1 MIVSESNALQESD
14 TLKYLVV
21 TLLLAIPVAWGA
33 GSGETGF
40 EQLFRLLTDGEL
52 SGGEKTILLDLRLPR
67 ILGAILTGGMLSSA
81 GCAAQNLFRND
92 LASPH
97 VLGCVNAA
105 ALGAVAA
112 LLLGAGP
119 LVMSGCA
126 LGMTMITLFIL
137 LIPGWRSGWEGAPII
152 LAGVAVNACCAALS
166 SGALYLA
173 DERLNT
179 LVFWLLG
186 GFWRMGWQEIFL
198 LLPVAVAGWSILYK
212 LAPEMDMLLLGDR
225 GALMAGVD
233 LKKVKITVLLV
244 IAFLTAAAVSCCG
257 VIGFVG
263 LAVPHIVRLTGSGS
277 FKRVLPRTIVSG
289 ALLLLLADLAGRLA
303 APEREIPV
311 GIITALAGGPFF
323 FWLLL
328 KKGASHDRV

>member
-1 MIVSESNALQESD
+1 MQESEA
-14 TLKYLVV
+14 LKYL
-21 TLLLAIPVAWGA
+21 LLILCLALPVAWGA
-33 GSGETGF
+33 GGGETGF
-40 EQLFRLLTDGEL
+40 EQLFRLLT
-52 SGGEKTILLDLRLPR
+52 GGEVPESVKTILLDLRLPR
-67 ILGAILTGGMLSSA
+67 VLGAILVGGMLSSA

-97 VLGCVNAA
+97 VLGCVNGA

-112 LLLGAGP
+112 LLLGAGAP
-119 LVMSGCA
+119 VMTLCA
-126 LGMTMITLFIL
+126 LGMTMLTLFIL
-137 LIPGWRSGWEGAPII
+137 LIPGWRSGWSGTPII

-198 LLPVAVAGWSILYK
+198 LLPVALAGWGCLYK

-225 GALMAGVD
+225 GALMSGVD
-233 LKKVKITVLLV
+233 LKKVKITALLV

-289 ALLLLLADLAGRLA
+289 ALLLLFADLAGRLA
-303 APEREIPV
+303 APGREIPV

-323 FWLLL
+323 FYLLL
-328 KKGASHDRV
+328 KKRSAA

>member
-1 MIVSESNALQESD
+1 M
-14 TLKYLVV
+14 KYL
-21 TLLLAIPVAWGA
+21 LCILAAVIAVSWGI

-40 EQLFRLLTDGEL
+40 AELFRLLTGNGCSAL
-52 SGGEKTILLDLRLPR
+52 QKSILLDLRLPR
-67 ILGAILTGGMLSSA
+67 IIGAVLTGAMLSGS

-112 LLLGAGP
+112 LLCGADSA
-119 LVMSGCA
+119 VMICSA
-126 LGMTMITLFIL
+126 LGMTLLALFIL
-137 LIPGWRSGWEGAPII
+137 LIPGWRSRWEGSTII

-173 DERLNT
+173 DEKLNT

-186 GFWRMGWQEIFL
+186 GFWRMGWHEIRL
-198 LLPVAVAGWSILYK
+198 LLPAAVAGFAVLYRM
-212 LAPEMDMLLLGDR
+212 ERQMDMLLLGDR

-233 LKKVKITVLLV
+233 LKKVKVTVLLV
-244 IAFLTAAAVSCCG
+244 IALLTAAAVSCCG

-263 LAVPHIVRLTGSGS
+263 LAVPHVVRLTGSGC
-277 FKRVLPRTIVSG
+277 FLRMLPLSAAAG
-289 ALLLLLADLAGRLA
+289 ALLLLLADLAGRTLI
-303 APEREIPV
+303 PDREIPV

-323 FWLLL
+323 FYLLL
-328 KKGASHDRV
+328 RRGGGHA

>member
-1 MIVSESNALQESD
+1 MQECEEV
-14 TLKYLVV
+14 KYLLAA
-21 TLLLAIPVAWGA
+21 LLIAVPIAWGA
-33 GSGETGF
+33 GNGETGF
-40 EQLFRLLTDGEL
+40 LQLFRLLTGGEL
-52 SGGEKTILLDLRLPR
+52 SAAERTILLDLRLPR

-112 LLLGAGP
+112 LLLGAGQ
-119 LVMSGCA
+119 LMMTCGA
-126 LGMTMITLFIL
+126 LGMTLLTLAVL
-137 LIPGWRSGWEGAPII
+137 LIPGWRLGWGGSAII

-186 GFWRMGWQEIFL
+186 GFWRMGWREIFL
-198 LLPVAVAGWSILYK
+198 LLPAAAAGWCCLYK
-212 LAPEMDMLLLGDR
+212 MAPEMDMLLLGDR
-225 GALMAGVD
+225 GALMSGVD
-233 LKKVKITVLLV
+233 LKKVKITSLLV
-244 IAFLTAAAVSCCG
+244 IALLTAAAVSCCG

-277 FKRVLPRTIVSG
+277 FRRVLPLTIAAG
-289 ALLLLLADLAGRLA
+289 ALLLLAADLAGRLA
-303 APEREIPV
+303 VPDREIPV

-323 FWLLL
+323 FYLLL
-328 KKGASHDRV
+328 RKGKRYD

>member
-1 MIVSESNALQESD
+1 M
-14 TLKYLVV
+14 KYL
-21 TLLLAIPVAWGA
+21 LLILGALFFFAWGA
-33 GSGETGF
+33 ESGGIGFAQLGS
-40 EQLFRLLTDGEL
+40 LLTGGTL
-52 SGGEKTILLDLRLPR
+52 SEAERTILLDLRLPR
-67 ILGAILTGGMLSSA
+67 IRGALLVGGMLSSA

-112 LLLGAGP
+112 LLLGAGTWIMC
-119 LVMSGCA
+119 LCA
-126 LGMTMITLFIL
+126 LGMTLLALGIL
-137 LIPGWRSGWEGAPII
+137 LLPGWRSNWEGSSII

-186 GFWRMGWQEIFL
+186 GFWRMGWHEL
-198 LLPVAVAGWSILYK
+198 LLLAPVAVAGWTILYRM
-212 LAPEMDMLLLGDR
+212 APEMDMLLLGDR
-225 GALMAGVD
+225 GALMSGVD
-233 LKKVKITVLLV
+233 LKKVKTTALAV
-244 IAFLTAAAVSCCG
+244 IALLTAAAVSCCG

-277 FKRVLPRTIVSG
+277 FKRLLPLTVVAG
-289 ALLLLLADLAGRLA
+289 ALLLLTADLAGRLSM
-303 APEREIPV
+303 PHREIPV
-311 GIITALAGGPFF
+311 GIITSLAGGPFF
-323 FWLLL
+323 FYLLL
-328 KKGASHDRV
+328 RRSSING